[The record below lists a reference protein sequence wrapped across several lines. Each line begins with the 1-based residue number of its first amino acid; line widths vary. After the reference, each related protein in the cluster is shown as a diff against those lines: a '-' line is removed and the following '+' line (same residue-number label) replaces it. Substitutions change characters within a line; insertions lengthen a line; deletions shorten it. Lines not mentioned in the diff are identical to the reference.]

1 MLSTR
6 TPHEW
11 APDDTELKT
20 PEGAPIWRRDRLPQ
34 QTRVLSSLSP
44 HAWDSPTDTALN
56 EPDGALAILPQHL
69 TVPSARSPHIVE
81 LPEDDAPL
89 EMALKI
95 PVAGSDCKKSLLPQQ
110 AIVPSVLSP
119 HAWDSPTDTALNE
132 PDGALV
138 ILPQHLT
145 VPPACSPQ
153 E

>member
-1 MLSTR
+1 MTASSISDSRGLRTNGTITAATTWVWVSTSTR
-6 TPHEW
+6 ERY
-11 APDDTELKT
+11 L
-20 PEGAPIWRRDRLPQ
+20 L
-34 QTRVLSSLSP
+34 
-44 HAWDSPTDTALN
+44 
-56 EPDGALAILPQHL
+56 DGTLAILPQHL